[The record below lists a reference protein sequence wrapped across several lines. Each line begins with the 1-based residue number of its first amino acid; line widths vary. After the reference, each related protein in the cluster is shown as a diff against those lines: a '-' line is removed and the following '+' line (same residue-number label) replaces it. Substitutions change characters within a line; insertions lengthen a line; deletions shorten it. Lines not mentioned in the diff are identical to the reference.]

1 MKKILSILLCFLIIA
16 MVAGCSKNNTSSTA
30 SSDTSSTQSNSSNS
44 TKPSEDS
51 KLKVSV
57 TLPDGWKAVEG
68 SSIEYHYMKNT
79 ASFMVKEETLYR
91 GDTLDKVADEAIEIF
106 KKSFNNLELVG
117 NREQIKVG
125 GFDAVKLS
133 FTCEVSKINMKYT
146 YVYLF
151 LNNKVCAI
159 TFGDKV
165 DTFDSLSQDYTYI
178 LDHIS
183 FGSNSV
189 NTSENSSDSQSKT
202 SNSQSSSNS
211 VKGEMVTLNTNSSL
225 VVKSMSIDK
234 TVYSSGENGVQIKV
248 KIQLDGLSNHN
259 SAWIGIIPSN
269 IQHGNEDMNDQHDID
284 YKYLE
289 SELNNGEVTLSS
301 SLEKGDYDV
310 RVCDGDGEGAV
321 EVAYISFKVD

>member
-1 MKKILSILLCFLIIA
+1 MKKILSVLLCFLIIA
-16 MVAGCSKNNTSSTA
+16 MIAGCSKSNTSSTA
-30 SSDTSSTQSNSSNS
+30 TSDTSSTQSNSSNS
-44 TKPSEDS
+44 TDTNEDS

-57 TLPDGWKAVEG
+57 TLPNGWKAVEG
-68 SSIEYHYMKNT
+68 SSIEHHYMKNT
-79 ASFMVKEETLYR
+79 ASFMIKEETLFQ

-106 KKSFNNLELVG
+106 KRNFNNVELVG
-117 NREQIKVG
+117 NREKIKVG

-178 LDHIS
+178 LDNIS
-183 FGSNSV
+183 FGKNSV
-189 NTSENSSDSQSKT
+189 NTSENSSDSQSTT
-202 SNSQSSSNS
+202 SNSGNI
-211 VKGEMVTLNTNSSL
+211 VKGELVTLKTNSSL

-234 TVYSSGENGVQIKV
+234 TVYSSGESEVQIKV
-248 KIQLDGLSNHN
+248 KIQLEGLSDHN

-269 IQHGNEDMNDQHDID
+269 IQHGNEDINDQHDID
-284 YKYLE
+284 YEYLE

-321 EVAYISFKVD
+321 EIAYISFEVD